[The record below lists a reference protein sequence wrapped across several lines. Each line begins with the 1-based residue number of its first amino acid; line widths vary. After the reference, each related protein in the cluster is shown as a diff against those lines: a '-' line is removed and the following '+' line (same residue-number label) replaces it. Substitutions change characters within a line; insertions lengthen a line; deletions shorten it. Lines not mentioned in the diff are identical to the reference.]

1 MVDKD
6 LKLETKCYD
15 ANEYGYLYGLNKKI
29 PDNEFEKVKM
39 YMKNFRR
46 KDFVDGTIKV
56 TGRPEGYR
64 CLKKDITKVEEILGI
79 ENTLEKRKNKIKNAF
94 SNPVSKRNLKDKSYE
109 WLNTLFKKGGT
120 RPKQNLSRLA
130 IHSTKIY
137 DPDDNYKNRAK
148 DGDGVLFIYT
158 PHGMWYIINN
168 NGKYSNLSLN
178 NVETKYGG
186 AVGYRLIY
194 DDTLDTLIR
203 IFSEENEY
211 NGRQGRHRPD
221 LAQRRPDAAV
231 LPGAGGGAD
240 QRHLVRHPHR
250 HIAGPRPQGRHL
262 RPRPVVLH
270 PRNTRLRGLS

>member
-1 MVDKD
+1 
-6 LKLETKCYD
+6 
-15 ANEYGYLYGLNKKI
+15 
-29 PDNEFEKVKM
+29 
-39 YMKNFRR
+39 MKNFRR
-46 KDFVDGTIKV
+46 KDFVDGTVKV

-64 CLKKDITKVEEILGI
+64 CLEKDVAKVEEILGI

-186 AVGYRLIY
+186 AVGYRLMY

-211 NGRQGRHRPD
+211 SGEE
-221 LAQRRPDAAV
+221 LY
-231 LPGAGGGAD
+231 
-240 QRHLVRHPHR
+240 
-250 HIAGPRPQGRHL
+250 
-262 RPRPVVLH
+262 
-270 PRNTRLRGLS
+270 

>member
-46 KDFVDGTIKV
+46 KDFVDGTVKV

-64 CLKKDITKVEEILGI
+64 CLEKDVAKVEEILGI

-186 AVGYRLIY
+186 AVGYRLMY
-194 DDTLDTLIR
+194 DATLDTLIR

-211 NGRQGRHRPD
+211 SGEE
-221 LAQRRPDAAV
+221 LY
-231 LPGAGGGAD
+231 
-240 QRHLVRHPHR
+240 
-250 HIAGPRPQGRHL
+250 
-262 RPRPVVLH
+262 
-270 PRNTRLRGLS
+270 

>member
-64 CLKKDITKVEEILGI
+64 CLEKDVAKVEEILGI

-109 WLNTLFKKGGT
+109 CLNTLFKKGGT

-211 NGRQGRHRPD
+211 SGEE
-221 LAQRRPDAAV
+221 LY
-231 LPGAGGGAD
+231 
-240 QRHLVRHPHR
+240 
-250 HIAGPRPQGRHL
+250 
-262 RPRPVVLH
+262 
-270 PRNTRLRGLS
+270 